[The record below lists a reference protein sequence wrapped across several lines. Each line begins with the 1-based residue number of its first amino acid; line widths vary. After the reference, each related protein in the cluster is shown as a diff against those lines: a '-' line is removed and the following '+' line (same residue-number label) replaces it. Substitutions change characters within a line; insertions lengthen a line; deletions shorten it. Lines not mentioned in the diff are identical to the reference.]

1 MIRNPFIIKIN
12 EVPDNNQEDLIEL
25 QNDRNC
31 KDTFES
37 GMNIEE
43 FWCKKAITYPKLR
56 EIALRYLVMFSTTYL
71 CEQGFSGLLYI
82 KNKQRNLLDPTKD
95 LRVALSS
102 INPRISLLVNEM
114 QAQKSH

>member
-1 MIRNPFIIKIN
+1 M
-12 EVPDNNQEDLIEL
+12 D
-25 QNDRNC
+25 
-31 KDTFES
+31 
-37 GMNIEE
+37 IEE
-43 FWCKKAITYPKLR
+43 YWCKKAIAYPKLR

-82 KNKQRNLLDPTKD
+82 KNKQRNRLDPTKD